1 MLGALGASLA
11 LGGNILGPIIF
22 FVAWNLIRWAFMWY
36 TQEFGYKAGSKNKR
50 AAKPGIKEFKLSCK
64 VVTFSGVKDRPLP
77 FLYSLISNRG
87 KYKWCNQLILKS
99 I

>member
-36 TQEFGYKAGSKNKR
+36 TQEFGYKAGSKIT
-50 AAKPGIKEFKLSCK
+50 GIIEKHQ
-64 VVTFSGVKDRPLP
+64 PP
-77 FLYSLISNRG
+77 FCIRS
-87 KYKWCNQLILKS
+87 
-99 I
+99 